1 MYRPDPGRPPP
12 RPTPGPRPI
21 LRPSPASLPSLP
33 PTLRFT
39 PPVSQLVLDLGPPP
53 PPTFDAFVVGENR
66 EALDAARALADP
78 GRGAG
83 ARFLY
88 LWGPASSGR
97 SHLLRAL
104 EGALPTGSVRRLD
117 PQAPAD
123 AFVHDPA
130 VGTWLIDDCDRLDA
144 ARQAAAW
151 HLFDAVAAHAD
162 AALACAGAEPPG
174 RLALMPELA
183 TRLGWG
189 LVLQL
194 RRLSDADT
202 AQALGRT
209 FAERGLSVAPDVVP
223 WLMTHA
229 PRDLGSLR
237 AVVDALDGYALAR
250 KRAITVPLLR
260 EFAQA
265 GLPLDPPLSASG
277 TAPAPATGS
286 APMPPPAPPP
296 PVGAADDLP

>member
-1 MYRPDPGRPPP
+1 LYRPAPG
-12 RPTPGPRPI
+12 
-21 LRPSPASLPSLP
+21 LP
-33 PTLRFT
+33 PHA
-39 PPVSQLVLDLGPPP
+39 VSQLVLDLGPPP
-53 PPTFDAFVVGENR
+53 PPTFDAFVVGDNR
-66 EALDAARALADP
+66 EALDAVRGLADP

-97 SHLLRAL
+97 SHLLRSL
-104 EGALPTGSVRRLD
+104 EGALPAGAARRLD
-117 PQAPAD
+117 PQAPLD
-123 AFVHDPA
+123 AFVHAPA
-130 VGTWLIDDCDRLDA
+130 VRTWLIDDCDRLDP

-162 AALACAGAEPPG
+162 TALACAGAEPPG

-194 RRLSDADT
+194 RRLSDTDT
-202 AQALGRT
+202 AQALART

-223 WLMTHA
+223 WLMSHA

-237 AVVDALDGYALAR
+237 ALVDALDGYALAR

-265 GLPLDPPLSASG
+265 GLPLE
-277 TAPAPATGS
+277 APTPAAATGI
-286 APMPPPAPPP
+286 PPPPA
-296 PVGAADDLP
+296 VGPADDLP

>member
-1 MYRPDPGRPPP
+1 
-12 RPTPGPRPI
+12 
-21 LRPSPASLPSLP
+21 
-33 PTLRFT
+33 
-39 PPVSQLVLDLGPPP
+39 VSQLALDLGPPP
-53 PPTFDAFVVGENR
+53 PPTFDNFVVGDNR
-66 EALDAARALADP
+66 EALDAARSLLGP
-78 GRGAG
+78 PRGA
-83 ARFLY
+83 ASRFLY

-104 EGALPTGSVRRLD
+104 AGAAPAGASRRLD
-117 PQAPAD
+117 PGSAPEAFTFD
-123 AFVHDPA
+123 AA
-130 VGTWLIDDCDRLDA
+130 VRLWTVDDCDRLDA
-144 ARQAAAW
+144 ARQAAAF
-151 HLFDAVAAHAD
+151 HLFDAVAADGA
-162 AALACAGAEPPG
+162 AALACAGEQPPG

-194 RRLSDADT
+194 RRLSEADT
-202 AQALGRT
+202 AEALART
-209 FAERGLSVAPDVVP
+209 LAERGLAAAPDVVP

-265 GLPLDPPLSASG
+265 GLPLDA
-277 TAPAPATGS
+277 
-286 APMPPPAPPP
+286 PPAACDGPVPPAGR
-296 PVGAADDLP
+296 GADMP

>member
-1 MYRPDPGRPPP
+1 M
-12 RPTPGPRPI
+12 
-21 LRPSPASLPSLP
+21 
-33 PTLRFT
+33 
-39 PPVSQLVLDLGPPP
+39 SQLVLDLGPPP
-53 PPTFDAFVVGENR
+53 PPTFDGFVAGDNG
-66 EALDAARALADP
+66 EALDAVRALAAP
-78 GRGAG
+78 GRAAG

-88 LWGPASSGR
+88 LWGPAASGR

-104 EGALPTGSVRRLD
+104 EQALPAGTARRLD
-117 PQAPAD
+117 PASPAAD
-123 AFVHDPA
+123 FVHDPA
-130 VGTWLIDDCDRLDA
+130 IATWLLDDVDRLDA
-144 ARQAAAW
+144 ARQAAAF

-162 AALACAGAEPPG
+162 AALASTGAEPPG

-194 RRLSDADT
+194 RRLSDTDT
-202 AQALGRT
+202 ARALARA
-209 FAERGLSVAPDVVP
+209 FADRGLAVAADVVP

-237 AVVDALDGYALAR
+237 ALVDALDAYALAR

-265 GLPLDPPLSASG
+265 GLPLGPGDEP
-277 TAPAPATGS
+277 
-286 APMPPPAPPP
+286 PPPAA
-296 PVGAADDLP
+296 G

>member
-1 MYRPDPGRPPP
+1 
-12 RPTPGPRPI
+12 
-21 LRPSPASLPSLP
+21 
-33 PTLRFT
+33 
-39 PPVSQLVLDLGPPP
+39 VSQLVLDLGPPP
-53 PPTFDAFVVGENR
+53 APTFDAFVVGDNH
-66 EALDAARALADP
+66 EALEAARALAGP

-104 EGALPTGSVRRLD
+104 EGALPAACVRHLD
-117 PQAPAD
+117 PGSPPE
-123 AFVHDPA
+123 AFMHDTA
-130 VGTWLIDDCDRLDA
+130 VRTWLIDDCDRLDPP
-144 ARQAAAW
+144 RQAAAW
-151 HLFDAVAAHAD
+151 HLFDAVAADAD
-162 AALACAGAEPPG
+162 AALACAGAEPPA
-174 RLALMPELA
+174 RLGLMPELA

-202 AQALGRT
+202 AQALDRT

-237 AVVDALDGYALAR
+237 ARVDALDGYALAR

-265 GLPLDPPLSASG
+265 GLPLEPPSPVPRAQVG
-277 TAPAPATGS
+277 PVAPAGPTN
-286 APMPPPAPPP
+286 
-296 PVGAADDLP
+296 DLP